1 MDYSQFHRDVYGAET
16 GAFNGKPHGLIQWK
30 GTDAC
35 IDLHCVCGSH
45 GHIDGD
51 FLYHY
56 ECAACHRQYALGC
69 HVALIELT
77 PEQAKFVSDGGGCDF
92 QTDLDVLDD
101 DENLPAPTG
110 EKP

>member
-1 MDYSQFHRDVYGAET
+1 VDHDQYWKEVQQPEHD
-16 GAFNGKPHGLIQWK
+16 AFKGKPHGWIQWK

-56 ECAACHRQYALGC
+56 KCAKCGRRYALGMN
-69 HVALIELT
+69 VSLIELND
-77 PEQAKFVSDGGGCDF
+77 EQAAFIENGGGCDF
-92 QTDLDVLDD
+92 RTDDSVLDE
-101 DENLPAPTG
+101 ENNG
-110 EKP
+110 